1 MSETIKIFHIDDEA
15 EMHLLVKMILTKYG
29 YEIENAFD
37 GKEALEKLSSFR
49 PDLILLDI
57 AMPILDGWALREQ
70 ILELEHLKGVP
81 IVLLTAKYGSGDA
94 MQGLHEMEVDA
105 YLTKPFTPS
114 ELLNTV
120 KEVLLE
126 G

>member
-1 MSETIKIFHIDDEA
+1 MSQKKKIFHIDDEA
-15 EMHLLVKMILTKYG
+15 EMHLLVKMILSKHG
-29 YEIENAFD
+29 YEIDNAFN
-37 GKEALEKLSSFR
+37 GKEALDKLATYQ

-57 AMPILDGWALREQ
+57 AMPILDGWALRER
-70 ILELEHLKGVP
+70 ILDIEHLKEVP

-94 MQGLHEMEVDA
+94 LQGLHEMDIDA

-114 ELLNTV
+114 ELLDTV
-120 KEVLLE
+120 QEVL